1 MKDPP
6 SIYTQLR
13 IGNLH
18 LCEFNLQGCFDSAI
32 GRYEYG
38 GAYRGVFPVKCNH
51 DRELITA
58 ILEAGQPYGFGLEV
72 CSTQNADVE
81 SCAFRDSN
89 LDLCTLIEISFEE
102 PAVEP
107 IP

>member
-1 MKDPP
+1 M
-6 SIYTQLR
+6 
-13 IGNLH
+13 
-18 LCEFNLQGCFDSAI
+18 
-32 GRYEYG
+32 
-38 GAYRGVFPVKCNH
+38 KCNH

-81 SCAFRDSN
+81 SCALKDSN
-89 LDLCTLIEISFEE
+89 WDLGALIENLFEE
-102 PAVEP
+102 PAAEP